1 METEKVCVNLSAAE
15 LGAIDVLVA
24 QGLYTSR
31 SDVIRAGVREV
42 TEEHK
47 AALQRVTKTATCIGV
62 MPLDRHY
69 LERYVLEEGKRLRI
83 FVVGI
88 LRLDKD
94 ISPDLADE
102 AIERIQILGSLRA
115 SPEVLARLE
124 DRISRNL
131 DGTGLL

>member
-24 QGLYTSR
+24 KGLFTTR

-42 TEEHK
+42 MQQHQVT
-47 AALQRVTKTATCIGV
+47 LTRVSETATTIG
-62 MPLDRHY
+62 LIWLLKRD
-69 LERYVLEEGKRLRI
+69 LEKAVREGKRLRF

-88 LRLDKD
+88 LRIDKS
-94 ISPDLADE
+94 ITPDLADQ
-102 AIERIQILGSLRA
+102 AIEHIQVLGSLRA
-115 SPEVLARLE
+115 SPEVLERLE

-131 DGTGLL
+131 DGTSWL